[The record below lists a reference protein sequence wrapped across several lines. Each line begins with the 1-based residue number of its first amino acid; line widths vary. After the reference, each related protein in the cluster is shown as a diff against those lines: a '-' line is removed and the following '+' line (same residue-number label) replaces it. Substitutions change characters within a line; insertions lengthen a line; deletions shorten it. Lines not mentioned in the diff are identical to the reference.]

1 MKITEARLRQILR
14 EESHR
19 VRLFESDA
27 GADNGNQIAFVD
39 QNLKT
44 SNTKLW
50 NVEMDLEKAVRVVF
64 YGGTGT
70 WNAIK
75 DFANF
80 RVDAGMFYKDLS
92 WGEGGDF
99 ADLETADRQEI
110 VKKTYDAIKANKLTA
125 ESFYEDVKTQFL
137 SNPNTQNDPDLPEKA
152 SANTRE
158 GTDDYAEKLIGI
170 QTTYHDS
177 LKKMGLAP
185 AAGAAAGTQ
194 ASSGAPAA
202 AGQPAAKA
210 GAKVVAEVQELQ
222 GMLGVNPQDG
232 KWGPATQAALEP
244 FLTDLLNKG
253 NVEAGGTVY
262 QKGVDMSPFTKGWAK
277 ISKLITKVNNA
288 APVPPSGWSQGG
300 FPPTVSGILSF
311 IKQLQAPTSSVR
323 TSTGPGVGAATPP
336 TPIPEGSWRR
346 GTRVNESERR
356 IRIAWGR

>member
-27 GADNGNQIAFVD
+27 GTDNGNQIAFVD

-44 SNTKLW
+44 SNPKLW
-50 NVEMDLEKAVRVVF
+50 NVEMDLEKAVRAVF

-170 QTTYHDS
+170 QTTYHNS
-177 LKKMGLAP
+177 LKTMGLTP
-185 AAGAAAGTQ
+185 AAGAAAGAQ

-202 AGQPAAKA
+202 QGQPAAKP
-210 GAKVVAEVQELQ
+210 GAKIIPALKELQ
-222 GMLGVNPQDG
+222 TMIGVTPNGTWSAD
-232 KWGPATQAALEP
+232 TQTKLEP
-244 FLTDLLNKG
+244 FLTDLLKRG
-253 NVEAGGTVY
+253 IVVMGGATY
-262 QKGVDMSPFTKGWAK
+262 NNTTDLTPFTKQWAASAKK
-277 ISKLITKVNNA
+277 ITSVNGA
-288 APVPPSGWSQGG
+288 APQPPAGWTGGG
-300 FPPTVSGILSF
+300 FPPTVQGILSF
-311 IKQLQAPTSSVR
+311 IKQLQASAGGVR
-323 TSTGPGVGAATPP
+323 PKATAPAAPAP
-336 TPIPEGSWRR
+336 AAEGSWRR
-346 GTRVNESERR
+346 GTRINESEQRVR
-356 IRIAWGR
+356 INWGR